1 MLDALRQALTTALRA
16 RDAVA
21 VSALRSALAAVG
33 NAEAV
38 PVPDADGGDGAG
50 GDAGGGE
57 HVAGARVGLGAAEV
71 ERRVLSE
78 GDVVALVRA
87 EADERLEAAAQVEAL
102 GRPEVAERL
111 RAEAA
116 VLQRHLTAG

>member
-1 MLDALRQALTTALRA
+1 VLDASRQDLTTALRA

-38 PVPDADGGDGAG
+38 PVPDAGGTGGATV
-50 GDAGGGE
+50 GE
-57 HVAGARVGLGAAEV
+57 HVAGARVGLGAGEV

-87 EADERLEAAAQVEAL
+87 EVDERLAAAAQVEAL
-102 GRPEVAERL
+102 GRADVAERL

-116 VLQRHLTAG
+116 VLQRHLPAG